1 MISIFNS
8 VRVGGFIFLIVA
20 LCLGA
25 IGTALWLRSS
35 HMWELH
41 LVQANH
47 AGQTLFDSL
56 TSGASIP
63 IKMNSSLLSQSS
75 QDLANQGKFEQI
87 QNIPR
92 PALTTNLTFNADIVD
107 RVSTGL
113 NRFVII
119 SPDLKYPVSALEIDE
134 TISARELSGKI
145 TALIASYCSDAT
157 MFISLDNSAWHQ
169 VQGREIWGCEAAPV
183 DRRLLAVFI
192 ILSGFFLLSGLIL
205 NASAQ
210 FSAFAD
216 RLRTSRQI
224 GASETFRET
233 GLSELNSI
241 VEAMNHYRELEKKH
255 LEERALVLSG
265 VTHDLGTPALRL
277 KFRAELI
284 EDPELRAKLHKDI
297 DQMTGI
303 LESVLTFTRA
313 ELSVEEPRQISLT
326 SLVQSIVSDF
336 KDFEQP
342 VEYIPSQKLKV
353 EGGSSLFMTR
363 RSKTELSDTTQIVLK
378 ARPVALRRAVSNLVE
393 NAVKYGRRAN
403 VYLKADASYAR
414 IVVEDEGGAS
424 FPEELEAAMAPFKR
438 GKNATP
444 IKGFGLG
451 LTIASSIA
459 LSHGGTIEF
468 NQTSKGLAVQLSV
481 SRSL

>member
-1 MISIFNS
+1 
-8 VRVGGFIFLIVA
+8 
-20 LCLGA
+20 
-25 IGTALWLRSS
+25 
-35 HMWELH
+35 
-41 LVQANH
+41 
-47 AGQTLFDSL
+47 
-56 TSGASIP
+56 
-63 IKMNSSLLSQSS
+63 
-75 QDLANQGKFEQI
+75 
-87 QNIPR
+87 
-92 PALTTNLTFNADIVD
+92 
-107 RVSTGL
+107 
-113 NRFVII
+113 
-119 SPDLKYPVSALEIDE
+119 
-134 TISARELSGKI
+134 
-145 TALIASYCSDAT
+145 
-157 MFISLDNSAWHQ
+157 
-169 VQGREIWGCEAAPV
+169 IWGCEASPV

-192 ILSGFFLLSGLIL
+192 ILSGLFLLSGLIL